1 MFHGRCGAIG
11 WQRRSQGLPCGHV
24 RSVSRLSFL
33 HIHDPIQIRR
43 RRRRKKD
50 CNKAL
55 CHVNG
60 ALNLP
65 IARFNWNSNCAW
77 ASCCMF
83 HGRCGAIVD
92 GGEDLKAF
100 LVEMFVCFLHVHTSP
115 NSNSH
120 RSMEVSTGANSIE
133 CCSRGTTF
141 LQGLESSWR
150 SSERQQK
157 WGIGFQSQWDD
168 QSSEWDIQEK

>member
-43 RRRRKKD
+43 RRRRKKY

-65 IARFNWNSNCAW
+65 IARFNDFLSEIP
-77 ASCCMF
+77 
-83 HGRCGAIVD
+83 IVL
-92 GGEDLKAF
+92 ELLA
-100 LVEMFVCFLHVHTSP
+100 VC
-115 NSNSH
+115 
-120 RSMEVSTGANSIE
+120 SMAGVVQLWMAEKI
-133 CCSRGTTF
+133 SRP
-141 LQGLESSWR
+141 SSWKCLFV
-150 SSERQQK
+150 SCTYILHPIQIP
-157 WGIGFQSQWDD
+157 IGLWKSAQVPIPLNVAHVVRHFC
-168 QSSEWDIQEK
+168 KA